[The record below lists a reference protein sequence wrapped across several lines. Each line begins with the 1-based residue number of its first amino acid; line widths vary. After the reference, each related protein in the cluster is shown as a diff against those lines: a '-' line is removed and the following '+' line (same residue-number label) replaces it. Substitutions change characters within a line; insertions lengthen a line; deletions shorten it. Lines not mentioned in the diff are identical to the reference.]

1 MSTDQETSQRFS
13 LTWQRLAGFV
23 LLGIIPLLTG
33 VGLAQLVAPRP
44 AVGIIRLNSDIWS
57 GSAFI
62 LTEQIEEARRD
73 PRIRAVVL
81 QLNSPG
87 GEVVATQ
94 SLYLEVQRLRR
105 QMPVVGSIDDVA
117 ASGAFYLAL
126 ATDPV
131 YAKPSSVVGNVGVWG
146 FAPPDVGVNDVILA
160 SGPFKLVA
168 SNQEEFTREI
178 EGIKQEFIATV
189 VDQRGE
195 RLHISPADLAQGLAY
210 PGRESMRLGLIDHLG
225 SQTDAIHAAAER
237 AGIFNYDVVDLEARV
252 IARLLASGQLTQAA
266 WPGAAD
272 PLTGHRV
279 LPPGIYLLYDVRL
292 GGAP

>member
-13 LTWQRLAGFV
+13 LTWRGLAGLI

-44 AVGIIRLNSDIWS
+44 AVGLIRLRSDIWS
-57 GSAFI
+57 GSAFV

-73 PRIRAVVL
+73 PRIKAVVL
-81 QLNSPG
+81 QLDSPG

-94 SLYLEVQRLRR
+94 SLYLELQRLRR
-105 QMPVVGSIDDVA
+105 RMPVVGSIDNIA
-117 ASGAFYLAL
+117 ASGGFYLAI
-126 ATDPV
+126 AADPV

-146 FAPPDVGVNDVILA
+146 FAPPDLGVNDVILA

-168 SNQEEFTREI
+168 SNPEEFTREI
-178 EGIKQEFIATV
+178 EGIKQEFVATV
-189 VDQRGE
+189 VNQRGE
-195 RLHISPADLAQGLAY
+195 RLNISPADLAQGLAY
-210 PGRESMRLGLIDHLG
+210 PGRESLRLGLIDHLG
-225 SQTDAIHAAAER
+225 SQTDAIAAAAER
-237 AGIFNYDVVDLEARV
+237 AGIFDYEVVDLEARA
-252 IARLLASGQLTQAA
+252 IARLLASGQLTQEA
-266 WPGAAD
+266 WQGAANL
-272 PLTGHRV
+272 LTGRRV